1 VRVLAAALV
10 GGATLAAAASSAI
23 TQAAEVS
30 MPGKLFA
37 PRDLAVLV
45 GTTVTWR
52 NADTATHT
60 VTEDEEEFDSGFV
73 RPGGTFAV
81 SFTEQGTF
89 VYHCSIHRFMQGTVR
104 VFRVVLRGPV
114 EPLPA
119 GRRTR
124 LEGVAPAGT
133 KEVVLE
139 RVLPGPRVEV
149 DRAKPGL
156 EGEFSFAVRA
166 AEAEEVPRPDGVCVE
181 PGRARACGA
190 TGQHR
195 APWPW
200 DCNLC
205 PARAHRQPRRAPGVR
220 PREVRLRHGR
230 ARAPERLVSG
240 NNPLCLGTQGAR
252 PRRRTQ
258 PPGLERRFQPPAPR
272 SPWLAR

>member
-1 VRVLAAALV
+1 MLAAALV
-10 GGATLAAAASSAI
+10 GGATLAAAAGSAI

-119 GRRTR
+119 GKRTT
-124 LEGVAPAGT
+124 LEGIAPAGT

-166 AEAEEVPRPDGVCVE
+166 AEPRRYRVRTASASSPVVRVRVA
-181 PGRARACGA
+181 PRVSIVRRGRGIAISAR
-190 TGQHR
+190 
-195 APWPW
+195 
-200 DCNLC
+200 
-205 PARAHRQPRRAPGVR
+205 PARTGSRVALQVYDRERFDFVTVARGRLNASSRATIPY
-220 PREVRLRHGR
+220 
-230 ARAPERLVSG
+230 APERRAHVRAVVRSRQGWSDGFSRPLLV
-240 NNPLCLGTQGAR
+240 R
-252 PRRRTQ
+252 P
-258 PPGLERRFQPPAPR
+258 G
-272 SPWLAR
+272 